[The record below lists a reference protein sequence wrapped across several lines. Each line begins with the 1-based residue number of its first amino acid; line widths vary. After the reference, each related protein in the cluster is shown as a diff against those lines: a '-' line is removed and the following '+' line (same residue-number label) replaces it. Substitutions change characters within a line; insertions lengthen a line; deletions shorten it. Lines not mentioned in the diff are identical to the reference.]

1 MRYLLALLLLQF
13 HLARNTMT
21 RGKLV
26 AVFLIGAV
34 VAGAALF
41 SGVLGAF
48 FYLAG
53 AAWLPRQPHA
63 MQLLLLH
70 LLALLYVLVWF
81 WSFAFEMQRSDV
93 IDIRKML
100 HFPVPLAAIN
110 LLNFVVSLFTFPS
123 LFYVAA
129 AAGLVTGI
137 GSARGGGYLAGY
149 LAATVFFLAVSA
161 WGYCLRGQMAVW
173 MADKR
178 RRRVLLSVLPVLFM
192 VTGFMPLLL
201 SQSMIGGRSAEALLQ
216 WLGAPE
222 QQARVARASQ
232 LLPTGWIAIALA
244 GMGHSQTASAA
255 PIAGLAALAL
265 LGYHRAYRTTLRY
278 CFGAGQHQG
287 APSTAGRKLPMTARR
302 IPGLAEDTAALA
314 IAAFLNFVRHPHMRA
329 MMLAPFGIIILLAAL
344 KSQSAMS
351 GRDLGMPILVVM
363 WPFFLFSS
371 FFFNLFGADTRGFRT
386 IMLLPIPRHRVLLA
400 YHIALLPLA
409 GGLGLIFALG
419 GSWYFGLPPATA
431 ATALLQIVLLFTLFA
446 LAGSFL
452 SIYAP
457 FAMGRNMMQGQKSRS
472 LLMTI
477 VMPLVIG
484 LLLLPSGLCFAADAI
499 AARWGLENAP
509 AGVLLSALF
518 VAMALAAY
526 PAALRHAG
534 DLLVTREQ
542 RILEILQ
549 RTAA

>member
-34 VAGAALF
+34 VTGALLF
-41 SGVLGAF
+41 SGVLGSF

-53 AAWLPRQPHA
+53 AAWLPRQPHT

-123 LFYVAA
+123 LFYIAG
-129 AAGLVTGI
+129 AAGLVAGI
-137 GSARGGGYLAGY
+137 GSARSGGYLAGF
-149 LAATVFFLAVSA
+149 LAATTFFFAVSA

-178 RRRVLLSVLPVLFM
+178 RRRIVLSVLPALFM
-192 VTGFMPLLL
+192 ATGFLPLLL
-201 SQSMIGGRSAEALLQ
+201 SQSIAGHSADALMR
-216 WLGAPE
+216 WLAAPE
-222 QQARVARASQ
+222 HQAWVDRASQ
-232 LLPTGWIAIALA
+232 LLPTGWIALALA
-244 GMGHSQTASAA
+244 GMGHDRASAAA
-255 PIAGLAALAL
+255 PIAGLAALGM
-265 LGYHRAYRTTLRY
+265 LGYHRAYKTTLRY
-278 CFGAGQHQG
+278 CFDAGQNQ
-287 APSTAGRKLPMTARR
+287 APGVAAGRKLPLTARA

-314 IAAFLNFVRHPHMRA
+314 IAAFLNFARHPHMRA

-344 KSQSAMS
+344 KGQSAMS

-400 YHIALLPLA
+400 YHLALLPLA
-409 GGLGLIFALG
+409 GGLGLVFALG
-419 GSWYFGLPPATA
+419 GSWYFGLPPVTA

-509 AGVLLSALF
+509 AGIALSCLF

-542 RILEILQ
+542 RILETLQ